1 MPRRIQPETFRAIDH
16 TISKQG
22 AKEVVEDLCIGA
34 AFSGRKGENMQPFR
48 ILSVMGTRP
57 EAIKMCPLVRALVE
71 ESRVKALVC
80 ATGQHR
86 EMLSQ
91 AMALFHVKADWNL
104 DVMQSGQT
112 LTEVTTRV
120 LDGMETVLAEARP
133 DLVLVHG
140 DTTTSL
146 AAALASI
153 YAGVPVGHVEA
164 GLRTNSIKTPF
175 PEELNRRLTGRIAA
189 LHFAPTARAAENLRR
204 EGVTEGVFITGNTG
218 IDALRYT
225 VAPGYRFGEAALTA
239 LPQGERWLLLT
250 AHRREHWGAPLEQI
264 CRAARQLVDRF
275 PDLRCLYPVHPN
287 PVVQGTARSVL
298 GDHPRV
304 TLLPPLDAADMHN
317 LMARAALVL
326 TDSGG
331 IQEEAPALGVPVV
344 VLREET
350 ERPEAIA
357 AGGAVLA
364 GYHTENIVRIAG
376 ALLADEPARLAMVK
390 HGSPYG
396 DGHASEKIVA
406 HILQNL
412 RSAPAR
418 D

>member
-1 MPRRIQPETFRAIDH
+1 
-16 TISKQG
+16 
-22 AKEVVEDLCIGA
+22 
-34 AFSGRKGENMQPFR
+34 
-48 ILSVMGTRP
+48 MGTRP
-57 EAIKMCPLVRALVE
+57 EAIKMCPLVRALAE
-71 ESRVKALVC
+71 EPRVKALVC

-91 AMALFHVKADWNL
+91 AMALFHVQADWDLN
-104 DVMQSGQT
+104 VMQSGQT
-112 LTEVTTRV
+112 LTDVTTRV
-120 LDGMETVLAEARP
+120 LTGMETVLREAKA

-140 DTTTSL
+140 DTTTSM
-146 AAALASI
+146 AAALAAF

-164 GLRTNSIKTPF
+164 GLRTKSIQTPF

-189 LHFAPTARAAENLRR
+189 LHFAPTARAAENLAR
-204 EGVTEGVFITGNTG
+204 EGVTEGVFITGNTA

-225 VAPGYRFGEAALTA
+225 VAPGYRFGEAALNA
-239 LPQGERWLLLT
+239 LPEGERWLLLT
-250 AHRREHWGAPLEQI
+250 AHRREHWGEPLEEI
-264 CRAARQLVDRF
+264 CRATRALADQF
-275 PDLRCLYPVHPN
+275 PDVRCLYPVHPN
-287 PVVQGTARSVL
+287 PVVQGTARAVL
-298 GDHPRV
+298 GGHPRI

-317 LMARAALVL
+317 LLSRAALVL

-331 IQEEAPALGVPVV
+331 LQEEAPALGVPVV

-376 ALLADEPARLAMVK
+376 ALLRDEAARLAMVK
-390 HGSPYG
+390 QGSPYG

-412 RSAPAR
+412 RGAPCG